1 MRPPL
6 LERILSGL
14 PGSRLL
20 WALVLGSVP
29 VAGSALPHSFI
40 ATVGEAGPMRR
51 LLAGAAFGYA
61 AGLSVF
67 AVSRFTRQLA
77 EVRESMRAQVPPS
90 GLFKGLSSTAGPVVL
105 MLVFTVVTTVRTA
118 ALIDV
123 TTALT
128 WLPVSV
134 ITNFCLMSAFW
145 VLCVTFWGLRR
156 LGQHRL
162 SLTAFPEDPSLG
174 LSSVGRLAYT
184 AFWVYAAAAA
194 PILLVNI
201 GEPIRLV
208 MSLCVFLSGVILF
221 FASLLGLHRQLKAA
235 RSEHIAWARALY
247 AGVYD
252 RIRSGSSE
260 TLEEKAQSLLAA
272 KSLVEDAESIQRWPF
287 EDRRFRQI
295 AAVVGT
301 FVTFTATGIVTRLV
315 ALGLGLD

>member
-1 MRPPL
+1 MKPPL
-6 LERILSGL
+6 LERILTKL

-20 WALVLGSVP
+20 WALVLGGIP
-29 VAGSALPHSFI
+29 IAGSALPHSFI
-40 ATVGEAGPMRR
+40 ATVGAVGPLPR
-51 LLAGAAFGYA
+51 LVAGAAFGYA
-61 AGLSVF
+61 AGLSVL

-77 EVRESMRAQVPPS
+77 EVRESMRAEVAPS
-90 GLFKGLSSTAGPVVL
+90 DLFKGLESTAGPLLL
-105 MLVFTVVTTVRTA
+105 MLAFTTVTAVRTA
-118 ALIDV
+118 ALVDV
-123 TTALT
+123 PTAVA
-128 WLPVSV
+128 WFPVSLV
-134 ITNFCLMSAFW
+134 TNFVLMSAFW
-145 VLCVTFWGLRR
+145 VLSVTFVGLRR

-184 AFWVYAAAAA
+184 AFWVYAAASA

-201 GEPIRLV
+201 GEPIRLI

-221 FASLLGLHRQLKAA
+221 FVSLMGLHRQLKAA
-235 RSEHIAWARALY
+235 RSQHIAWARALY

-260 TLEEKAQSLLAA
+260 ALGEGAQSLLAA
-272 KSLVEDAESIQRWPF
+272 RSLVEDAESIQRWPF